1 MNRKNSR
8 PRFDVDAL
16 RDLVGSK
23 VFSRGEAYWR
33 DGLVQLLTVEPKRVL
48 AQVAGTED
56 YRVELMG
63 RAESVDGTCS
73 CRAFG
78 DWGYCKHLV
87 ATALAANAMGG
98 DTEAQS
104 IDVFTRIREHLE
116 GKDKVELVDM
126 IMDVVERDPI
136 LLRRLEMTTLA
147 TQDGDEAT
155 IEARLGKMI
164 DEATA
169 TKGFIDYREAPDW
182 AQGVDE
188 ALDVIA
194 SVSSKHAGVV
204 MRLAMR
210 AIDRIEGA
218 IEDMDDSDGR
228 CAPLLDRACEIHC
241 NAALEATCE
250 PLSLARDLFAREMNG
265 DYDTFAGAAGRYG
278 DILGEEGLA
287 EYRRLATEAWNELPA
302 TAGKNRIS
310 HVLSGDHFRLREIL
324 DFFAERD
331 GDVEARIAL
340 RAKHLSSQPSYLKIA
355 EFCLSQGRVEEALRW
370 AEDGLWIFEDDRPD
384 ERLVVFAADLLTKAG
399 RNADAE
405 AHLWRAFEK
414 APSLGLYQRLCS
426 SAGGEARDRAIE
438 RLQSRLASEKPSAW
452 HYPADLLISILI
464 EEKQFDLAWANAHA
478 HGASEGLKEKLAQVS
493 EATHPREALKTYAER
508 VNQLAQ
514 FGGNGA
520 YAEAAALIGRMA
532 GLRGASEHAAYLADV
547 KARFGRKRN
556 FMKLLA

>member
-16 RDLVGSK
+16 RDLVGTK
-23 VFSRGEAYWR
+23 VYSRGEAYWR
-33 DGLVQLLTVEPKRVL
+33 DGLVQLLTVGPKRVL

-56 YRVELMG
+56 YRVELTG
-63 RAESVDGTCS
+63 RGESVDGSCS

-87 ATALAANAMGG
+87 ATALAANAMGS

-116 GKDKVELVDM
+116 GKNKAALVDM

-136 LLRRLEMTTLA
+136 LLRRLEMATLT
-147 TQDGDEAT
+147 TQDGDEAA

-164 DEATA
+164 DGATA
-169 TKGFIDYREAPDW
+169 TNGFIDYREAPDW

-194 SVSSKHAGVV
+194 SVSSKHAGIVI
-204 MRLAMR
+204 RLVMR
-210 AIDRIEGA
+210 AIDRIEAA
-218 IEDMDDSDGR
+218 IEDVDDSDGH

-241 NAALEATCE
+241 NAVSEAPCE

-265 DYDTFAGAAGRYG
+265 GYDTFGGAAERYG

-287 EYRRLATEAWNELPA
+287 EYRRLANEAWNELPA
-302 TAGKNRIS
+302 TAGKNRIG
-310 HVLSGDHFRLREIL
+310 HGLSGDHFRLQEIL
-324 DFFAERD
+324 DFFADRD

-340 RAKHLSSQPSYLKIA
+340 RAKHLSSQQAYLQVAK
-355 EFCLSQGRVEEALRW
+355 FCLSHGRAEEALRR
-370 AEDGLWIFEDDRPD
+370 AEEGLWVFEDDRPD
-384 ERLVVFAADLLTKAG
+384 ERLIFFAVDLLTTAG
-399 RNADAE
+399 RDADAE

-414 APSLGLYQRLCS
+414 APSFGLYQRLCKTGT
-426 SAGGEARDRAIE
+426 AARDGVIE
-438 RLQSRLASEKPSAW
+438 RLQSRLAREKPSAW

-464 EEKQFDLAWANAHA
+464 EEKQFDLAWAKTRA

-493 EATHPREALKTYAER
+493 EATHPREALKIYAER

-520 YAEAAALIGRMA
+520 YAEAATLIGRMA

-547 KARFGRKRN
+547 KDRFGRKRN

>member
-16 RDLVGSK
+16 HDLVGNK
-23 VFSRGEAYWR
+23 VYLRGEAYWR
-33 DGLVQLLTVEPKRVL
+33 DGLVRLLTVGPKRVL

-73 CRAFG
+73 CRAFE

-87 ATALAANAMGG
+87 ATALAANAVVS
-98 DTEAQS
+98 DAEAES
-104 IDVFTRIREHLE
+104 LDVFAGIRQHLE
-116 GKDKVELVDM
+116 SKDIATLVEM
-126 IMDVVERDPI
+126 IMDFAERDPI
-136 LLRRLEMTTLA
+136 LLRKLEMAALA
-147 TQDGDEAT
+147 THGDERT
-155 IEARLGKMI
+155 LEARLGKMI
-164 DEATA
+164 DGATA
-169 TKGFIDYREAPDW
+169 TNGFVDYREASNW

-194 SVSSKHAGVV
+194 SVSSKHAAIV

-210 AIDRIEGA
+210 AIDRIEAA
-218 IEDMDDSDGR
+218 IEGVDDSDGH

-241 NAALEATCE
+241 NAALEAPCE

-287 EYRRLATEAWNELPA
+287 AYRRLATEAWNELPA
-302 TAGKNRIS
+302 TAGKNRIG

-340 RAKHLSSQPSYLKIA
+340 RAKHLSSQQAYLQIA
-355 EFCLSQGRVEEALRW
+355 KFCLSQGRAEEALRW
-370 AEDGLWIFEDDRPD
+370 AEDGLWMFEDDRPD
-384 ERLVVFAADLLTKAG
+384 ERLVFFAVDLLTTAG
-399 RNADAE
+399 RDADAE

-414 APSLGLYQRLCS
+414 APSFELYQRLCKS
-426 SAGGEARDRAIE
+426 GGKEARDRVIE
-438 RLQSRLASEKPSAW
+438 RLQSRLAGEKQSAW
-452 HYPADLLISILI
+452 HFPADLLISILI
-464 EEKQFDLAWANAHA
+464 EEKQFDLAWANTRA
-478 HGASEGLKEKLAQVS
+478 HGASGSLKEKLAQAS
-493 EATHPREALKTYAER
+493 EATHPREALKIYAER
-508 VNQLAQ
+508 VEQLAQ

-520 YAEAAALIGRMA
+520 YAEAADLIGRMA
-532 GLRGASEHAAYLADV
+532 SLRTASEHVAYLADV
-547 KARFGRKRN
+547 KDRFGRKRN

>member
-1 MNRKNSR
+1 MNRESI
-8 PRFDVDAL
+8 PRFEVDAL
-16 RDLVGSK
+16 RDLVGNK

-33 DGLVQLLTVEPKRVL
+33 DGLVQLLTVGPKRVL

-63 RAESVDGTCS
+63 RGESVDGSCS

-87 ATALAANAMGG
+87 ATALAANAAGSDG
-98 DTEAQS
+98 EAEGAS
-104 IDVFTRIREHLE
+104 VFARIREHLE
-116 GKDKVELVDM
+116 GKDKAALVDM
-126 IMDVVERDPI
+126 IMDIAERDPT

-155 IEARLGKMI
+155 LEARLGKLI
-164 DEATA
+164 DGATA
-169 TKGFIDYREAPDW
+169 TNGFIDYSEAPDW

-194 SVSSKHAGVV
+194 SVSSKHAGIV

-210 AIDRIEGA
+210 AIDRIEAA
-218 IEDMDDSDGR
+218 IEDVDDSDGH
-228 CAPLLDRACEIHC
+228 CAPLLDRACEIHG
-241 NAALEATCE
+241 NAAREAPCE

-265 DYDTFAGAAGRYG
+265 GYDTFGGAAGRYG

-287 EYRRLATEAWNELPA
+287 EYRRLATEAWDELPA
-302 TAGKNRIS
+302 TAGKNRAG
-310 HVLSGDHFRLREIL
+310 HVLPGDHFRLQEIL

-340 RAKHLSSQPSYLKIA
+340 RAKHLSSQQAYLQIA
-355 EFCLSQGRVEEALRW
+355 KFCLSQGRAEEALRR

-384 ERLVVFAADLLTKAG
+384 DRLVFFAVDLLTTAG
-399 RNADAE
+399 RDADAE
-405 AHLWRAFEK
+405 VHLWRAFEK
-414 APSLGLYQRLCS
+414 APSLELYQRLCK
-426 SAGGEARDRAIE
+426 AGGTVARDRAVS
-438 RLQSRLASEKPSAW
+438 RLQSRLAREKPSAW

-464 EEKQFDLAWANAHA
+464 EEMQFDLAWANTRE
-478 HGASEGLKEKLAQVS
+478 HGASEGLKEKLAQAS
-493 EATHPREALKTYAER
+493 EATHPREALKIYAER

-514 FGGNGA
+514 FGGNNA
-520 YAEAAALIGRMA
+520 YAEAAVLIGRMA

-547 KARFGRKRN
+547 KARFARRRN